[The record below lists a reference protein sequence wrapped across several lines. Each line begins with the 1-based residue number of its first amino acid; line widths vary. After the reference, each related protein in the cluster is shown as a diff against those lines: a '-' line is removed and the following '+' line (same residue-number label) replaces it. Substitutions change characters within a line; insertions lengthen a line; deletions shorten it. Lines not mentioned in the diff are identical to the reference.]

1 MNKYTLKKH
10 SKGKAEPGASRP
22 GAGRGCRAR
31 RRCPLAASGG
41 CAKSPE
47 GPGKGMCARLAS
59 LMGKL

>member
-1 MNKYTLKKH
+1 MH
-10 SKGKAEPGASRP
+10 DKGKVEPGDSRP

-47 GPGKGMCARLAS
+47 GPGKGRAARLAS